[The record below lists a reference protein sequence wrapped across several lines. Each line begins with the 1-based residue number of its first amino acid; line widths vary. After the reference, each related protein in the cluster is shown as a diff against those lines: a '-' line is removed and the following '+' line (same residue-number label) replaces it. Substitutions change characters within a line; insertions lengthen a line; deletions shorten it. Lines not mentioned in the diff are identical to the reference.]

1 MLGNDLQGAAL
12 YTDFAGLHDL
22 RQQARKNE
30 DAALVAVA
38 QQFEALFMQMMVK
51 SMRDA
56 GGGGGLLDSEQSRMF
71 VDMYDK
77 QMATALS
84 EQGRGIGL
92 ADMLVQQ
99 LRGKQ
104 AASSATAPIELAVP
118 QRNERL
124 SRTAPTSRV
133 SPSEAATPQ
142 IAPSFGNLLPPHLAP
157 LAATVATAEIATPP
171 RPERLEDHPEQIE
184 EITEIEAIAAPIESS
199 SESETI
205 TFDSPE
211 DFVRKLWP
219 MAEAAAKRLGVAP
232 QALIAQAA
240 LETGW
245 GQAVIRHPDGSSSHN
260 LFNIKADRRWEG
272 DLVYKSTI
280 EYRDGIAARERAPF
294 RSYGD
299 YRQSFDDYV
308 NFIQTSPRYADALRQ
323 GSDPQ
328 AYIQGLQDA
337 GYATD
342 PAYARKIGNILA
354 RDLLASANEAATTR
368 VALSTR

>member
-12 YTDFAGLHDL
+12 YTDFAGLQDL
-22 RQQARKNE
+22 RQQAKKND

-56 GGGGGLLDSEQSRMF
+56 GGGGGLLDSEQSRTF

-84 EQGRGIGL
+84 QQGKGIGL
-92 ADMLVQQ
+92 ADLLVQQ

-104 AASSATAPIELAVP
+104 TTGSETGAAIELTLP
-118 QRNERL
+118 QRSDRL
-124 SRTAPTSRV
+124 ARTPSAAQPRQQETATIVAP
-133 SPSEAATPQ
+133 P
-142 IAPSFGNLLPPHLAP
+142 GNLLPPHLAA
-157 LAATVATAEIATPP
+157 LAASIATAQINDNPP
-171 RPERLEDHPEQIE
+171 PEPLGE
-184 EITEIEAIAAPIESS
+184 EIDAIEAIATPIDNPHS
-199 SESETI
+199 SEAL
-205 TFDSPE
+205 TFDTPE
-211 DFVRKLWP
+211 AFVRKLWP
-219 MAEAAAKRLGVAP
+219 LAEEAGKRLGVAP

-245 GQAVIRHPDGSSSHN
+245 GQAVIRHPDGKSSHN

-272 DLVYKSTI
+272 DLVYKSTL
-280 EYRDGIAARERAPF
+280 EYRNGVAARERAPF
-294 RSYGD
+294 RSYND

-323 GSDPQ
+323 GADPQ

-342 PAYARKIGNILA
+342 PAYASKIGNILA
-354 RDLLASANEAATTR
+354 RDLMASANGSQESRITTAQR
-368 VALSTR
+368 